1 MSSNMQSMSAVGLPT
16 PPSGTEVASYRTYAE
31 AQAAVDHLSDREL
44 DVRVLTIVGTD
55 LRLVERITGRLT
67 LGKVVL
73 SGALSGMWF
82 GLFISILMTL
92 WSAESSYMI
101 VPMGIAMGAL
111 FGIIFNVVPYLMR
124 RGERDFTSATQVVAS
139 RYAVLARENINEY
152 RQILANSPG
161 NLTRPSAPQ
170 AQSDPNV
177 PTAFGSRPDEQP
189 KYGVRLTDEERQQ
202 RDGVAAEVSDTV
214 SHATETKSQ
223 NGDVLESSDYPAKG
237 KSND

>member
-1 MSSNMQSMSAVGLPT
+1 MQSMSAVGLPT
-16 PPSGTEVASYRTYAE
+16 PPTGTEVASYRSYAE

-67 LGKVVL
+67 VGKVVL

-92 WSAESSYMI
+92 WSSEPSYMI
-101 VPMGIAMGAL
+101 LPMGIAMGAL

-139 RYAVLARENINEY
+139 RYAVLARENVNEY

-161 NLTRPSAPQ
+161 NLTRPVQ
-170 AQSDPNV
+170 TRVQSDPNV
-177 PTAFGSRPDEQP
+177 PTAFGSRPDEEP
-189 KYGVRLTDEERQQ
+189 KYGVRLSDEERQQ
-202 RDGVAAEVSDTV
+202 RNEAPVAPAQDDPQPTTPDQGNGVAP
-214 SHATETKSQ
+214 
-223 NGDVLESSDYPAKG
+223 ESSDSSENNKPG
-237 KSND
+237 D